1 MLYFWIHVGANI
13 ALYDYITKKTG
24 WPHKSEVYL
33 KYFCIGFGFTPFKL
47 IYHAVLFTSV
57 AAGSKAIANLI
68 SENKEHLIST

>member
-1 MLYFWIHVGANI
+1 MI
-13 ALYDYITKKTG
+13 
-24 WPHKSEVYL
+24 KSPRKQGGLISL
-33 KYFCIGFGFTPFKL
+33 KSILNAMFLHRVWVHFKL